1 MENKN
6 ITCPVFFKPAVIGHK
21 SVYFSVPG
29 TPVAKQRPRATRKGR
44 FVQVYTPRET
54 KMYEK
59 KVEKC
64 YKELYTR
71 VDKLKGSLSAEIEGV
86 FAPPISISNKK
97 REEMLNNKVPH
108 TKKPDCDNLGKTP
121 LDGLNGIAYDD
132 DSQITNLSVSKRFGK
147 ESKLN
152 ITIWENS

>member
-1 MENKN
+1 M
-6 ITCPVFFKPAVIGHK
+6 FFRD
-21 SVYFSVPG
+21 S
-29 TPVAKQRPRATRKGR
+29 
-44 FVQVYTPRET
+44 
-54 KMYEK
+54 EK

-64 YKELYTR
+64 YKELYTKA
-71 VDKLKGSLSAEIEGV
+71 DKLKGSLSVEIEGV